1 MEDHRS
7 IDAAPDRRHRGR
19 ILLQHG
25 RQVSGRRH
33 IATRCHYLYASAGEF
48 SEEFGSLLRRRSR
61 ARGHNQ
67 MPGTFVHHPS
77 EDGLAYAPEAACD
90 EV

>member
-7 IDAAPDRRHRGR
+7 IDATPDRRHRGR

-48 SEEFGSLLRRRSR
+48 SEEFGSLLRRGSR

-67 MPGTFVHHPS
+67 MPGPFVHHPS
-77 EDGLAYAPEAACD
+77 EDGLTYAPEAACD